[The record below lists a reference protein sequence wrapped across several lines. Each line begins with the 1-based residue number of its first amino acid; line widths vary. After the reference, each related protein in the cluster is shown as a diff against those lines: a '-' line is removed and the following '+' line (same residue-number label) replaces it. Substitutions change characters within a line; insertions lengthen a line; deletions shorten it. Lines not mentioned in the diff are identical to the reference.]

1 MIIPIILI
9 ILILISLLCLFVSRD
24 EGGDFL
30 FANLLILAIC
40 AAPLVMSV
48 TSHTS
53 DLSLIRKGH
62 ALVEIREQAI
72 KDIDN
77 QLKQINITN
86 SALMNA
92 DSPTRS
98 LVETRTKFISELTDQ
113 RLSIENARID
123 IETRSIG
130 LMKMVVW
137 IYGKE

>member
-1 MIIPIILI
+1 MNYWVNHRPNQE
-9 ILILISLLCLFVSRD
+9 
-24 EGGDFL
+24 EGHEWEKHGD
-30 FANLLILAIC
+30 
-40 AAPLVMSV
+40 
-48 TSHTS
+48 
-53 DLSLIRKGH
+53 
-62 ALVEIREQAI
+62 REQAI